1 MIDCQT
7 GQLSTATY
15 IASPNC
21 DARPENQ
28 PISLIVIHAISLP
41 PEQFGGNYITQL
53 FQNQLDPHQHP
64 YFAEIHQLK
73 VSAHL
78 LIQRTGNIIQYVPFH
93 QRAWHAGQSS
103 YQGKP
108 ACNDYAI
115 GIELEGSD
123 NQPFEE
129 KQYQA
134 LTSSV
139 KQLIKA
145 YPDLDQHHIVGHSD
159 IAPGRKT
166 DPGPHFD
173 WVYFRQLLAE
183 TEC

>member
-1 MIDCQT
+1 MINRQT
-7 GQLSTATY
+7 GRLINANY

-21 DARPENQ
+21 DERPPSQ

-41 PEQFGGNYITQL
+41 PEQFGDDYITQL
-53 FQNQLDPHQHP
+53 FQNQLDPNQHP
-64 YFAEIHQLK
+64 YFAEIYQLK

-78 LIQRTGNIIQYVPFH
+78 LIQRDGTIIQYVPFH

-123 NQPFEE
+123 IQAFEN
-129 KQYQA
+129 KQYQSLA
-134 LTSSV
+134 ITV
-139 KQLIKA
+139 KQLIDT
-145 YPDLDQHHIVGHSD
+145 YPDINEEHIVGHSD

-173 WVYFRQLLAE
+173 WAYFHHLLRE
-183 TEC
+183 QP